1 MKPHFIGIGAQKT
14 ASTWLYIILNQHPQ
28 VWMPP
33 AKELHFFDIDGKT
46 SLFQNILFRKKRY
59 QRSLTSIQFA
69 PKKSFTWYLRYVFG
83 KRNIQNYRYL
93 FKPSKGQLSG
103 EITPAYAILSEEKI
117 EEISRHFPHLKII
130 YTLRNPL
137 WRDWSAFSMFLKRK
151 QLTID
156 QISEQRVY
164 KVLKKRSKHS
174 KYIESITR
182 WESYFPKDQIF
193 IGFYDEIQQ
202 NPKQFL
208 NRLFDFLG
216 VDQFQEIAFNQSL
229 SKKVNRSIHKE
240 VPTNVIQLIAKIE
253 YENIQQVHT
262 YFKNDYT
269 AAWLQE
275 AEEILS

>member
-69 PKKSFTWYLRYVFG
+69 SKKSFTWYLKYVFG
-83 KRNIQNYRYL
+83 KRSIQNYQHL
-93 FKPSKGQLSG
+93 FEPQKGQISG

-117 EEISRHFPHLKII
+117 EEINRHFPHLKII